1 MAKHKALVILTLVV
15 LVAAL
20 LAFLLWRDRIAGDRR
35 LIRVSGNI
43 EITAAQLSFKIQG
56 RVNRRLVTEGESV
69 TNGQLV
75 ALLEKT
81 EWEQEAAM
89 RRADARAAQAV
100 LDELL
105 AGSRPEEIQQAAAGL
120 EIAVAESKRMSLEFA
135 RQKELLQQKFISQS
149 DFDATEAASS
159 IATAKVRDGEAR
171 LELLKKGPREETIA
185 AARARLE
192 QARQAVALAETR
204 LGYAT
209 LTAPMSG
216 IVLSK
221 EIENGEYV
229 VPGTPVV
236 TVGDI
241 INVWLRAYLDE
252 SDLGRVKLGQT
263 VKVATDTTYPGKN
276 YTGRLSFIA
285 SEAEFTPKNVQ
296 TARERVKLVYRIK
309 VDIFNPN
316 QELKPGM
323 PADAEIESR

>member
-1 MAKHKALVILTLVV
+1 MNKHKALAILAILVIG
-15 LVAAL
+15 AAL
-20 LAFLLWRDRIAGDRR
+20 LAFLLSRGRNAGDRG

-43 EITAAQLSFKIQG
+43 EITSAQLSFKIPG
-56 RVNRRLVTEGESV
+56 RVERRLVNEGESV

-105 AGSRPEEIQQAAAGL
+105 AGSRPEEIQQAAAGM
-120 EIAVAESKRMSLEFA
+120 EIAAAEAKRISLEFA

-149 DFDATEAASS
+149 DFDAAEAAFSS
-159 IATAKVRDGEAR
+159 ATAKVRDGEAR
-171 LELLKKGPREETIA
+171 LALLRKGPREETIA
-185 AARARLE
+185 AARARLD
-192 QARQAVALAETR
+192 QSRQALALAETR
-204 LGYAT
+204 LGYTT
-209 LTAPMSG
+209 LTAPLSG
-216 IVLSK
+216 IVMSK
-221 EIENGEYV
+221 EVENGEYV

-236 TVGDI
+236 TVGDTI
-241 INVWLRAYLDE
+241 DAWLRAYLDE

-263 VKVATDTTYPGKN
+263 VKVTTDTYPGKV
-276 YTGRLSFIA
+276 YAGRLSFIA
-285 SEAEFTPKNVQ
+285 PEAEFTPKNVQ

-309 VDIFNPN
+309 LDIFNPN